1 MTGAPN
7 IGGARRSRKA
17 GPNVVPGSGYTALMT
32 GATAAAMAF
41 LAVFAMALAL
51 GAGRLAERWSDALAQ
66 SATVRLSAPQGEMTA
81 QTQAVLEIL
90 RATPGVA
97 SVRLLDS
104 DEQRALLAPWFGP
117 DLPLER
123 LRLPR
128 LIEIIEAGEGFDAI
142 GLRMRLAAEAPGAV
156 LDDHSRWRRPMV
168 AAADRLRLLALTA
181 VALIAGAMAAMVA
194 LAASFSLAAN
204 AQVIAVLRLVGARD
218 ALIARAFTRRF
229 ALRALIGAGI
239 GTALGL
245 AALAL
250 FPAAGEGVLAGLGPR
265 GTDWAWPLLI
275 PPFAALVAWAATR
288 ATAFRVLRR
297 QG

>member
-1 MTGAPN
+1 
-7 IGGARRSRKA
+7 
-17 GPNVVPGSGYTALMT
+17 
-32 GATAAAMAF
+32 MAF
-41 LAVFAMALAL
+41 LAVFALALAL
-51 GAGRLAERWSDALAQ
+51 GAGRLADRWSDALAQ
-66 SATVRLSAPQGEMTA
+66 SATLRLSAPAGEMAT
-81 QTQAVLEIL
+81 QTSAVLQIL
-90 RATPGVA
+90 RETPGVA
-97 SVRLLDS
+97 SVRVIDA

-117 DLPLER
+117 EMPVER
-123 LRLPR
+123 LALPR
-128 LIEIIEAGEGFDAI
+128 LIEIIEAGEGFDPV

-168 AAADRLRLLALTA
+168 AAADRLRMLALVA

-218 ALIARAFTRRF
+218 AFIARAFTRRF
-229 ALRALIGAGI
+229 ALRALVGAGV

-245 AALAL
+245 GALAL

-265 GTDWAWPLLI
+265 GADWLWPLTI

-288 ATAFRVLRR
+288 AAAFRVLRR

>member
-1 MTGAPN
+1 M
-7 IGGARRSRKA
+7 SDKA
-17 GPNVVPGSGYTALMT
+17 KKLADGKPPRGPDVVPGSGYTAALT
-32 GATAAAMAF
+32 TATAAAMAF
-41 LAVFAMALAL
+41 LAVFALALAL
-51 GAGRLAERWSDALAQ
+51 GAGRLADRWSDALAQ
-66 SATVRLSAPQGEMTA
+66 SATVRISAPEAEAQA
-81 QTQAVLEIL
+81 QTQAVMAIL

-97 SVRLLDS
+97 SVRMLDT

-128 LIEIIEAGEGFDAI
+128 LIEIIESGEGFDPV

-168 AAADRLRLLALTA
+168 AAADRLRALALLA

-204 AQVIAVLRLVGARD
+204 AQVIAVLRLIGARD
-218 ALIARAFTRRF
+218 TFIARAFTRRF
-229 ALRALIGAGI
+229 ALRALIGAGA

-250 FPAAGEGVLAGLGPR
+250 FPATGEGVLAGLGPR
-265 GTDWAWPLLI
+265 GADWAWPLLI

-288 ATAFRVLRR
+288 AAAFRVLRR